1 MNFNT
6 ILRLALVFTLMLLV
20 LGNSGVII
28 FSIQEQ
34 TREFTRQIEF
44 DYVDWTLEALAQKAV
59 QSAMGTQ
66 RMLPVEQ
73 QRQIVFSYLQL
84 INQERQIQDQ
94 INQIYADP
102 SVKNPAVAA
111 AGLQSQLADRQNQIQ
126 QIAPLVESILQQQIS
141 TVLAELGLSL
151 GGQPIPPLL
160 YHVTPLPNALII
172 SPRSVIRQDADIS
185 LQPDLTVAEKNEL
198 ETEIEAQMDVSALV
212 VPVGG
217 VGIYPTMVMESYD
230 LSWLIETVSHEW
242 THNFLTLRP
251 LGVNYYT
258 SPELRTMNETTA
270 SIAGTEICEV
280 VIAKFYPEYL
290 PQPQPEHTQPLQ
302 VLEEEPT
309 PPEFDYRAE
318 MHTTRVMADSLLE
331 QGKIEEAENY
341 METRRQFFVANGYP
355 IRKLNQ
361 AYFAF
366 YGAYADQPGGAAGQ
380 DPVGPAVRALREQNS
395 SLADFINQ
403 MSWMTSFAQLQKAV
417 D

>member
-6 ILRLALVFTLMLLV
+6 ILRLAIVFTLMLLV
-20 LGNSGVII
+20 LGNSGVIN

-102 SVKNPAVAA
+102 SVKNPAVAS

-290 PQPQPEHTQPLQ
+290 PQPQPEPTQPSQ
-302 VLEEEPT
+302 VSEEEPT

-380 DPVGPAVRALREQNS
+380 DPVGPAVRVLREQNS

>member
-6 ILRLALVFTLMLLV
+6 ILRLALVFTLMLPV
-20 LGNSGVII
+20 LGNSGVIN

-102 SVKNPAVAA
+102 SVKNPAVAS

-160 YHVTPLPNALII
+160 YHVTPLPNALIV

-230 LSWLIETVSHEW
+230 LPWLIETVSHEW

-270 SIAGTEICEV
+270 SIAGTEIGEV

-290 PQPQPEHTQPLQ
+290 PQPQPEHTQPSQ
-302 VLEEEPT
+302 VSEEEPT

-380 DPVGPAVRALREQNS
+380 DPVGPAVRVLREQNS